1 MPIYEFVCNK
11 CKKNFEKFVLSMGAA
26 SDVKCPACGS
36 EDVTKQFSTFA
47 CRSGSSSPSFGGVSG
62 SFGSGGCGGSS
73 GFS

>member
-11 CKKNFEKFVLSMGAA
+11 CKKNFEKFVLSIGNI
-26 SDVKCPACGS
+26 SEVKCPACGS
-36 EDVTKQFSTFA
+36 EDVTKQFSTFS
-47 CRSGSSSPSFGGVSG
+47 CMSGSSSPLGGVGG